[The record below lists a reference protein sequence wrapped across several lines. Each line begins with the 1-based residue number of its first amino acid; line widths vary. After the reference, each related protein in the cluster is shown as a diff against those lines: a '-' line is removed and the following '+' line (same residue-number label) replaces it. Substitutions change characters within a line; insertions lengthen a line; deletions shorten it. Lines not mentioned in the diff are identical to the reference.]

1 MSRPSFTEIQA
12 QEDSVNRLQKNIKTA
27 INPVLALPFSA
38 GVHKKDVAITT
49 SDTLVNHGLDRQMVG
64 YFVTKQNADTNI
76 FVACVMGFD
85 AAATIGDPN
94 SISIGGCWF
103 YTRA

>member
-12 QEDSVNRLQKNIKTA
+12 KEDSVNRLQKNIKTA

-76 FVACVMGFD
+76 FVS
-85 AAATIGDPN
+85 TTTNTLPN
-94 SISIGGCWF
+94 RQVILKAGSSVTADLF
-103 YTRA
+103 FF

>member
-76 FVACVMGFD
+76 FVSTTTNTLPKHQVILKAGSSVTADLF
-85 AAATIGDPN
+85 
-94 SISIGGCWF
+94 F
-103 YTRA
+103 F

>member
-49 SDTLVNHGLDRQMVG
+49 SDTL
-64 YFVTKQNADTNI
+64 TKQNADTNI
-76 FVACVMGFD
+76 YVS
-85 AAATIGDPN
+85 TTTNTLPN
-94 SISIGGCWF
+94 RQVILKAGSSVTADLF
-103 YTRA
+103 FF